1 MVYHSL
7 IQVHKTIQQKK
18 PFYLYER
25 VTSQLSL
32 LDTQQLLRS
41 SYYYN
46 TRQEARGVLR
56 QVPEAAEARLDLAD
70 RSWCWRATN
79 AYHSLPLSIKLETK
93 LTKFKK
99 QLKTWVLG
107 IIET

>member
-7 IQVHKTIQQKK
+7 IQVYKTIQQKK
-18 PFYLYER
+18 PSYLHER

-32 LDTQQLLRS
+32 LDARS
-41 SYYYN
+41 NYYYK

-56 QVPEAAEARLDLAD
+56 QVPEAEARLDLAD

-79 AYHSLPLSIKLETK
+79 SYHSLHSNIKLERKLGKFKTK
-93 LTKFKK
+93 LRA
-99 QLKTWVLG
+99 WVTG
-107 IIET
+107 NIET